1 VDHCAPW
8 AAAFEHSGPRNSRKT
23 VAGFRVSGG
32 SDGQEAQGW
41 QALSDRSPEAA
52 SGLQG
57 LTVLSET
64 AARVTAELSRL
75 KAAGR
80 IASFTLAQHDGLA
93 GVTVQMPD
101 GSAGGVAWHS
111 ANPAIKP
118 AAVMS
123 DLRRKLGI
131 A

>member
-1 VDHCAPW
+1 MLNPTC
-8 AAAFEHSGPRNSRKT
+8 
-23 VAGFRVSGG
+23 
-32 SDGQEAQGW
+32 
-41 QALSDRSPEAA
+41 
-52 SGLQG
+52 
-57 LTVLSET
+57 
-64 AARVTAELSRL
+64 ARVVAELSRL
-75 KAAGR
+75 RAAGV
-80 IASFTLAQHDGLA
+80 IGPFTFAQHDGLA

>member
-32 SDGQEAQGW
+32 SDGQEA
-41 QALSDRSPEAA
+41 
-52 SGLQG
+52 
-57 LTVLSET
+57 
-64 AARVTAELSRL
+64 
-75 KAAGR
+75 
-80 IASFTLAQHDGLA
+80 GLA